1 MTREE
6 TRTPEKFADQK
17 SKTCDFHIFFVSSY
31 DDNLNTLKETA
42 VNIPQL
48 QTIQYD
54 LRKHYDTNTYT

>member
-6 TRTPEKFADQK
+6 TRTPENFADQSQK
-17 SKTCDFHIFFVSSY
+17 HVIFTFFVSSY

-42 VNIPQL
+42 VIIPQL
-48 QTIQYD
+48 HTIQYD